1 MPLQETSHAA
11 VVISMHT
18 KDVLDAFEL
27 LDNWEARYEFI
38 GELSRELLPLAA
50 SEKTEASLVK
60 GCNTK
65 TWLTASLTTDRPPV
79 IEYRADAETPLVR
92 GLVAL
97 LLVPFQHKT
106 PAEVLETDARDYIN
120 RIGLAEHLSPNRRAG
135 MEHFIERVYQIA
147 RGLHGNA

>member
-1 MPLQETSHAA
+1 
-11 VVISMHT
+11 MHT

-38 GELSRELLPLAA
+38 GDLSRELLPLAE
-50 SEKTEASLVK
+50 SEKIDANLVK
-60 GCNTK
+60 GCSTQ
-65 TWLTASLTTDRPPV
+65 TWLIGSLTPGDPAV

-97 LLVPFQHKT
+97 LLVPFQRK
-106 PAEVLETDARDYIN
+106 PPQDVLDTDARDYIAKL
-120 RIGLAEHLSPNRRAG
+120 GLAEHLSGNRRVG

-147 RGLHGNA
+147 RGLKGAA

>member
-1 MPLQETSHAA
+1 
-11 VVISMHT
+11 MHT

-38 GELSRELLPLAA
+38 GDLSRELLPLAE
-50 SEKTEASLVK
+50 SEKIDANLVK
-60 GCNTK
+60 GCSTQ
-65 TWLTASLTTDRPPV
+65 TWLIGSLTPGDPAV

-97 LLVPFQHKT
+97 LLVPFQRK
-106 PAEVLETDARDYIN
+106 PPQDVLDTDARDYIAKL
-120 RIGLAEHLSPNRRAG
+120 GLAEHLSSNRRVG

-147 RGLHGNA
+147 RGLKGAA